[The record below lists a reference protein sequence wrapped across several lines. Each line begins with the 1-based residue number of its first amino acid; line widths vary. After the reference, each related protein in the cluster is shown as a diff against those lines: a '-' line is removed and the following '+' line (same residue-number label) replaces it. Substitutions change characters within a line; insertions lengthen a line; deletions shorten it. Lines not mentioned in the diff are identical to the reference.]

1 MKKPRQKAG
10 AQYAGGKYAVCVH
23 NGQVRFYRQPLRAS
37 VNWFTDGQKE
47 VALARRKS
55 GPDAPVRWTPAV
67 EPFPQPVPE
76 SSRRPGRV
84 GEVFAIAAGRVFLG
98 SLPIPVIAGTT
109 PPS

>member
-1 MKKPRQKAG
+1 
-10 AQYAGGKYAVCVH
+10 
-23 NGQVRFYRQPLRAS
+23 

-98 SLPIPVIAGTT
+98 SPTYSSHCRNNSAILNLYDQA
-109 PPS
+109 